1 MKKIYRVGG
10 FYASG
15 IYHTH
20 LVEAISPKHAMN
32 LVLAADNRFVRFTK
46 ATVAH
51 DIV

>member
-15 IYHTH
+15 TYHTH
-20 LVEAISPKHAMN
+20 LVEALSPRHAMD
-32 LVLAADNRFVRFTK
+32 LVLAADCRFIRFTK